1 MGIADTSIAA
11 AAAAFSGLAAIGAW
25 KASKE
30 ANKTAESVAQIERDR
45 WHEELTPLLRLR
57 FEPEQG
63 MLYVR
68 FDGPAA
74 LGRINVKLTL
84 RDDRDRS
91 RPPGSAVVYPPEE
104 LARLI
109 WGPYRFRPGVD
120 GADQIGRS
128 VATFPLESN
137 DRTRFAVDPSFRP
150 SWFEGV
156 AGEESWR
163 RQYRTARIR
172 LWADCDAPGHK
183 PWRLSFE
190 VPQDGSWAQTGRMVG
205 LAPGA

>member
-11 AAAAFSGLAAIGAW
+11 ASAFLSGLAAFGAW
-25 KASKE
+25 KASQE

-45 WHEELTPLLRLR
+45 WHNELTPLLRLR
-57 FEPEQG
+57 LEPEQG

-91 RPPGSAVVYPPEE
+91 RVPESGVVYPPEE
-104 LARLI
+104 LPTVI
-109 WGPYRFRPGVD
+109 WGPYRFRPRVD
-120 GADQIGRS
+120 GADEIGRS
-128 VATFPLESN
+128 VAVFPLESN
-137 DRTRFAVDPSFRP
+137 DRKRFAVDPSFRP
-150 SWFEGV
+150 SWYEGTG
-156 AGEESWR
+156 GEERWR
-163 RQYRTARIR
+163 HQYRTARIR
-172 LWADCDAPGHK
+172 LWADCGAPGHR

-190 VPQDGSWAQTGRMVG
+190 VPQDGSWAQTGRLVG
-205 LAPGA
+205 LAYTA